1 MGGRPSAPKRRTF
14 LRTSLLAALLGAP
27 WARVW
32 AADTADEDA
41 ASERPQPGD
50 LFVFAEGDNEGKIIA
65 PDQVALDEE
74 PVMAWPFDPARKI
87 ARDGSRLNQLLLL
100 RLDPA
105 SLDEATRSRAA
116 DGIIAYSAIC
126 SHAGCPVTGWVEDEG
141 KRVLKCFC
149 HNSEYDPRQ
158 SSQVVFGPAP
168 RNLAALPVKV
178 VDGALTV
185 AGNFIGKVGGTQQL

>member
-1 MGGRPSAPKRRTF
+1 MGGRPGAPKRRTF

-149 HNSEYDPRQ
+149 HNSEYEPRQ

-185 AGNFIGKVGGTQQL
+185 AGNFIGKVGGTQQS

>member
-27 WARVW
+27 WARAW
-32 AADTADEDA
+32 AADAADEDA

-50 LFVFAEGDNEGKIIA
+50 LLVFAEGDNEGKIIA
-65 PDQVALDEE
+65 PDQLALDEE

-178 VDGALTV
+178 VGGALTV

>member
-27 WARVW
+27 WARAW
-32 AADTADEDA
+32 AADAADEDA

-50 LFVFAEGDNEGKIIA
+50 LLVFAEGDNEGKIIA
-65 PDQVALDEE
+65 PDQLALDEE

-105 SLDEATRSRAA
+105 CEQ
-116 DGIIAYSAIC
+116 IA
-126 SHAGCPVTGWVEDEG
+126 E
-141 KRVLKCFC
+141 
-149 HNSEYDPRQ
+149 
-158 SSQVVFGPAP
+158 
-168 RNLAALPVKV
+168 
-178 VDGALTV
+178 
-185 AGNFIGKVGGTQQL
+185 

>member
-178 VDGALTV
+178 VGGALTV

>member
-27 WARVW
+27 WARAW
-32 AADTADEDA
+32 AADAADEDA

-50 LFVFAEGDNEGKIIA
+50 LLVFAEGDNEGKIIA
-65 PDQVALDEE
+65 PDQLALDEE

-185 AGNFIGKVGGTQQL
+185 AGNFIGKVGGTQQS

>member
-27 WARVW
+27 WARAW
-32 AADTADEDA
+32 AADAADEDA

-65 PDQVALDEE
+65 PDQLALDEE

-178 VDGALTV
+178 VGGALTV

>member
-14 LRTSLLAALLGAP
+14 LRTSLLTALLGAP

-185 AGNFIGKVGGTQQL
+185 AGNFIGKVGGTQQS